1 MIAAA
6 LLGNAVTDPACV
18 STQSSAPNDRVQ
30 SAHVFAAWRVLRSL
44 CHVVVLPRDVV
55 VLQQRFGQGHN
66 RCEGGNIDALISPLT
81 HPYK

>member
-1 MIAAA
+1 MCMIAAA

-44 CHVVVLPRDVV
+44 CHVVVL
-55 VLQQRFGQGHN
+55 QQRFGQGHN